1 MHDNILEKAALLS
14 GYTKLIRATS
24 AAYDLTLLV
33 RESAELDGAF
43 KAFCTDENE
52 YITVNGW
59 LFDIEDAEAAYQ
71 EAMQ

>member
-1 MHDNILEKAALLS
+1 MHDNILERAAMLS
-14 GYTKLIRATS
+14 GFTKLITASS

-33 RESAELDGAF
+33 RESADLDGSF

-59 LFDIEDAEAAYQ
+59 LFSIDDVEASYQ